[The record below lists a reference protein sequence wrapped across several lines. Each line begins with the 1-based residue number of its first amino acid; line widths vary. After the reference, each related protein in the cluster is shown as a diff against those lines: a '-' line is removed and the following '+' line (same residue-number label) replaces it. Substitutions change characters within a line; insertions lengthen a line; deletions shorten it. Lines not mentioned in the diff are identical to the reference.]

1 MVDEQAPADP
11 WYLVEL
17 LDELHAAANRVRA
30 GLAQA
35 SKDYSYAKVAHATG
49 LSVGTIQRW
58 SVEHPTVT
66 VLRNAETRR
75 SMTVQHYDTDN
86 QTYRESEP
94 T

>member
-1 MVDEQAPADP
+1 MADKPPADP

-35 SKDYSYAKVAHATG
+35 TSDYSYSTIAKATG

-58 SVEHPTVT
+58 STEHPTVT